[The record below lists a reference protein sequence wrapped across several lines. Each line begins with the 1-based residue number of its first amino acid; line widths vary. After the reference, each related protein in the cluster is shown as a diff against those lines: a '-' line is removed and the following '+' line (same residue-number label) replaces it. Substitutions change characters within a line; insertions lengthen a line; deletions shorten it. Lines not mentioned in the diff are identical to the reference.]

1 MSLTKNPI
9 AHMATILN
17 SCCQFTPPCS
27 TSTSRSY
34 PARSRVSCSDTS
46 MSSDNELRAKFMEF
60 PYVSGPHR
68 DLMVELV
75 SSVENR
81 VGSLLQPCT
90 LPPGVQHFR
99 NPTSTAQASLHIR
112 SGVFSSQIDFMLGAW
127 IHCKLPSGG
136 ALNITSLSAY
146 LRPATDAPHFLMELI
161 QNSPTSLVLILDLTP
176 RKDLIAYPD
185 YLKTYYEDPQLDKHR
200 QRLQMLPE
208 VSPYFSPS
216 LYIRAVVSPTAI
228 MVSIDVGTSESASI
242 EGIIQDHISP
252 IAKELLEFWLDTCAC
267 LEKSVGELE
276 KVYLAE
282 RDGIIKN
289 KTIEID
295 LVSSFPRLFGQ
306 EVANRVL
313 NVLKGYYN
321 A

>member
-1 MSLTKNPI
+1 
-9 AHMATILN
+9 
-17 SCCQFTPPCS
+17 
-27 TSTSRSY
+27 
-34 PARSRVSCSDTS
+34 
-46 MSSDNELRAKFMEF
+46 MSSGNELKAKFLEF
-60 PYVSGPHR
+60 PYVSVPHR
-68 DLMVELV
+68 DLMVDLV
-75 SSVENR
+75 SSVESR
-81 VGSLLQPCT
+81 AGSSLQPCT
-90 LPPGVQHFR
+90 LPHEVQHFS
-99 NPTSTAQASLHIR
+99 NSTASSRGSLHIR
-112 SGVFSSQIDFMLGAW
+112 TGTSSSQIDFMLGAW

-146 LRPATDAPHFLMELI
+146 LRPSTDAPHFLMELI
-161 QNSPTSLVLILDLTP
+161 QSSPTSLVLILDLTP

-200 QRLQMLPE
+200 QRLQMLPQ

-228 MVSIDVGTSESASI
+228 MVSIDMGESESASI

-252 IAKELLEFWLDTCAC
+252 IAKELLEFWLDKCAF
-267 LEKSVGELE
+267 LEKSVGDLE
-276 KVYLAE
+276 KVSLAK

-295 LVSSFPRLFGQ
+295 LASSFPRLFGQ

-313 NVLKGYYN
+313 DVLKGYYN